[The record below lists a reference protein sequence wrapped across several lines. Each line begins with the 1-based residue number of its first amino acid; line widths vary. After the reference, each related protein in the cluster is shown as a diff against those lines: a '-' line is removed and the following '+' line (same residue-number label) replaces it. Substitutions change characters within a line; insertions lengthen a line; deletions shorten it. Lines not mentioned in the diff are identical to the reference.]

1 MYYTV
6 IKHHGHL
13 RTREKCRN
21 TRAVSDFFC
30 ISGKC
35 PCRKVNRH
43 SCTRLCRCYNCKNT
57 STSNK
62 VVMIEKSV
70 KRGCRCGVGRK
81 RKAAGDPQASHKS
94 CQDGLRKSKCPCV
107 AGGIGCTDVCRCFNC
122 GNIVQALADS
132 VKTPKRKEAK

>member
-6 IKHHGHL
+6 IKHDGHL

-35 PCRKVNRH
+35 PCRKVNH

-62 VVMIEKSV
+62 VLMIEKSV

-81 RKAAGDPQASHKS
+81 RKGAGDQQASHKS

-122 GNIVQALADS
+122 GNIVQGRADS